1 MKFEHIGI
9 KVMDMEQ
16 SIDFYTTV
24 LGCTVEK
31 DVMNGASRLVFL
43 NAHGM
48 TIELIY
54 KTENQ
59 VRETGPVEHLAF
71 RVDDLKE
78 AVRKLNAHGIMDITK
93 PIVFN
98 NSDIIFFNGPNNERF
113 EFAAYQK

>member
-1 MKFEHIGI
+1 MKFEHTGI

-16 SIDFYTTV
+16 SIEFYTSV

-43 NAHGM
+43 DAHGM
-48 TIELIY
+48 TIELIH
-54 KTENQ
+54 KAENQ
-59 VRETGPVEHLAF
+59 VREIGPVEHLAF
-71 RVDDLKE
+71 RVDNLEDE
-78 AVRKLNAHGIMDITK
+78 IRKLNAHGIVDITK